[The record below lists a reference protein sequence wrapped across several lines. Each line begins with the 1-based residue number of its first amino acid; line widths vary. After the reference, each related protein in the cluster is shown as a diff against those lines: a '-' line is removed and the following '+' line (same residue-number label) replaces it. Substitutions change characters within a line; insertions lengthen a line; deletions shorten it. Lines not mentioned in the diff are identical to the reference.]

1 MAVRLGN
8 ERLFDDALDL
18 IAGRRVGLVT
28 NPTGVDSCLRSTADR
43 LHAEPATELAA
54 LFGPEHGIRGDAE
67 DGVAVG
73 DEVDRRTG
81 VPAISLY
88 GSTREL
94 QGSMLEG
101 IDVLLF
107 DMQDVGA
114 RFYTYLYTMSEAMK
128 ACAARGASFV
138 LLDRPNP
145 IGGELLEGNL
155 LDPAFSS
162 YVGRYP
168 IPVRYGMTMGE
179 VATLFNEVHGI
190 GAELQVVELRGWKRS
205 MSWEETGLPWVAPS
219 PNMPTPQTAALYPGT
234 CFFEGTNLSEGRGTT
249 RPFELIGAP
258 FVDGFALAD
267 AMNDLAIPGARWRQ
281 VFFTPSFGKHAGE
294 RCGGVQLHAVSS
306 RMRPVTAAFHLL
318 ATAKS
323 LFREHFEWNIPARG
337 IHNFD
342 KLAGSDRVRLEL
354 DDGTPVTDLLAA
366 WEQERRPFAPVR
378 ERFLRY

>member
-1 MAVRLGN
+1 MAVKLGN
-8 ERLFDDALDL
+8 ERLFDETFDL
-18 IAGRRVGLVT
+18 VAGRRVGLIT
-28 NPTGVDSCLRSTADR
+28 KPPGVDSCLRSTADR

-67 DGVAVG
+67 DGVPVG
-73 DEVDRRTG
+73 DDVDRRTG

-88 GSTREL
+88 GSARGL

-128 ACAARGASFV
+128 ACAARGVSFL

-145 IGGELLEGNL
+145 VGGELLEGNL

-168 IPVRYGMTMGE
+168 IPVRYGLTIGE

-267 AMNDLAIPGARWRQ
+267 AMNDLAIPGARWRP

-306 RMRPVTAAFHLL
+306 RLRPVAAAFHLL
-318 ATAKS
+318 ASAKT
-323 LFREHFEWNIPARG
+323 LFRDHFEWNIPARG

-342 KLAGSDRVRLEL
+342 KLAGTDRVRLLL
-354 DDGTPVTDLLAA
+354 DGGTPISDLLAA
-366 WEQERRPFAPVR
+366 WEQERHPFAQVR
-378 ERFLRY
+378 KRFLRY

>member
-8 ERLFDDALDL
+8 ERLFDDSLGL
-18 IAGRRVGLVT
+18 IAGRRVGLIT
-28 NPTGVDSCLRSTADR
+28 NPTGVDSLLRSTADR
-43 LHAEPATELAA
+43 LHAEPAAELAA

-67 DGVAVG
+67 DGVAVA
-73 DEVDRRTG
+73 DDVDRRTG

-88 GSTREL
+88 GPTRAL
-94 QGSMLEG
+94 RDSMLDG

-114 RFYTYLYTMSEAMK
+114 RFYTYLYTMSAAMK
-128 ACAARGASFV
+128 ACAGRGVPFL

-145 IGGELLEGNL
+145 VGGEVLEGNL

-162 YVGRYP
+162 FVGRYP
-168 IPVRYGMTMGE
+168 VPVRYGLTIGE
-179 VATLFNEVHGI
+179 IATLFNEVHGI
-190 GAELQVVELRGWKRS
+190 GAELQVVELSGWKRS
-205 MSWEETGLPWVAPS
+205 MSWEDTGLPWVAPS
-219 PNMPTPQTAALYPGT
+219 PNMPTPQTASLYPGT

-258 FVDGFALAD
+258 FVDGFSLAD
-267 AMNDLAIPGARWRQ
+267 AMNELAIPGARWRP

-294 RCGGVQLHAVSS
+294 RCGGVQLHALSPCL
-306 RMRPVTAAFHLL
+306 RPVTAAFHLL
-318 ATAKS
+318 ATAKRM
-323 LFREHFEWNIPARG
+323 FRDRFDWHLPARG

-354 DDGTPVTDLLAA
+354 DAGTPVADLLAA
-366 WEQERRPFAPVR
+366 WEQERRPFAQVR
-378 ERFLRY
+378 EEFLRY

>member
-1 MAVRLGN
+1 MGVKLGN
-8 ERLFDDALDL
+8 ERLFDDALEL
-18 IAGRRVGLVT
+18 IAGRRVGLIT
-28 NPTGVDSCLRSTADR
+28 NPTGVDSCLRATVDR
-43 LHAEPATELAA
+43 LHVEPATELTA

-67 DGVAVG
+67 DGVGVA

-88 GSTREL
+88 GSTRAL
-94 QGSMLEG
+94 QSSMLDG

-114 RFYTYLYTMSEAMK
+114 RFYTYLYTMSAAMK
-128 ACAARGASFV
+128 ACAQRGAPFL

-162 YVGRYP
+162 FVGRYP
-168 IPVRYGMTMGE
+168 IPVRYGLTIGE
-179 VATLFNEVHGI
+179 IATLFNEVHGI
-190 GAELQVVELRGWKRS
+190 GAELHVVELGGWRRS

-267 AMNDLAIPGARWRQ
+267 AMNDLAIPGARWRP

-294 RCGGVQLHAVSS
+294 RCGGVQLHALSPCL
-306 RMRPVTAAFHLL
+306 RPVAAAFHLL

-323 LFREHFEWNIPARG
+323 LFRERFEWNLPARG

-342 KLAGSDRVRLEL
+342 KLAGSGRVRLEL
-354 DDGTPVTDLLAA
+354 DAGTPVADLLAA
-366 WEQERRPFAPVR
+366 WERERRPFAQVR

>member
-8 ERLFDDALDL
+8 ERLFDDALEL

-67 DGVAVG
+67 DGVAVT

-88 GSTREL
+88 GSTRTL
-94 QGSMLEG
+94 QSSMLDG
-101 IDVLLF
+101 IDALLF

-114 RFYTYLYTMSEAMK
+114 RFYTYLYTMSAAMK
-128 ACAARGASFV
+128 ACAGRGVRFV

-162 YVGRYP
+162 FVGRFP
-168 IPVRYGMTMGE
+168 IPVRYALTIGE
-179 VATLFNEVHGI
+179 IATLFNEVHGI
-190 GAELQVVELRGWKRS
+190 GAELHVVELRGWRRS
-205 MSWEETGLPWVAPS
+205 MAWEETGLQWVAPS

-249 RPFELIGAP
+249 RPSELIGAP

-267 AMNDLAIPGARWRQ
+267 AMNDLAIPGARWRP

-294 RCGGVQLHAVSS
+294 RCGGVQLHALSPCL
-306 RMRPVTAAFHLL
+306 RPVAAAFHLL

-323 LFREHFEWNIPARG
+323 LFRKGFEWNLPARG

-354 DDGTPVTDLLAA
+354 DDGTPVAELLAV
-366 WEQERRPFAPVR
+366 WERERRPFAQVR

>member
-162 YVGRYP
+162 YVGCYP

-267 AMNDLAIPGARWRQ
+267 AMKDLAIPGARWRQ

-323 LFREHFEWNIPARG
+323 LFREHFEWNLPARG

>member
-1 MAVRLGN
+1 MSVRLGN
-8 ERLFDDALDL
+8 ERLFDDALEL
-18 IAGRRVGLVT
+18 VAGRRVGLIT
-28 NPTGVDSCLRSTADR
+28 NPTGVDSLLRSTADR
-43 LHAEPATELAA
+43 LHAEPAAELAA

-67 DGVAVG
+67 DGVAVAN
-73 DEVDRRTG
+73 DVDHRTG

-88 GSTREL
+88 GSTRGL
-94 QGSMLEG
+94 QDSMLDG

-114 RFYTYLYTMSEAMK
+114 RFYTYLYTMSAAMI
-128 ACAARGASFV
+128 ACAARGVPFV

-145 IGGELLEGNL
+145 VGGEVLEGNL
-155 LDPAFSS
+155 LDSAFSS
-162 YVGRYP
+162 FVGRYP
-168 IPVRYGMTMGE
+168 VPVRYGLTIGE
-179 VATLFNEVHGI
+179 IATLFNEVHGI
-190 GAELQVVELRGWKRS
+190 GAELQVVELRGWERS
-205 MSWEETGLPWVAPS
+205 MSWEDTGLPWVAPS
-219 PNMPTPQTAALYPGT
+219 PNMPTPQTASLYPGT

-267 AMNDLAIPGARWRQ
+267 AMNDLAIPGARWRP

-294 RCGGVQLHAVSS
+294 RCGGVQLHAVSACL
-306 RMRPVTAAFHLL
+306 RPVTAAFHLL

-323 LFREHFEWNIPARG
+323 LFRVHFQWHLPARG

-354 DDGTPVTDLLAA
+354 DAGTPVADLLAA
-366 WEQERRPFAPVR
+366 WEQERRPFAQVR
-378 ERFLRY
+378 EEFLRY

>member
-1 MAVRLGN
+1 MVVRLGN
-8 ERLFDDALDL
+8 ERLFDDALGL

-28 NPTGVDSCLRSTADR
+28 NPTGVDSCLRPTADR

-88 GSTREL
+88 GSNREL

-107 DMQDVGA
+107 DVQDVGA

-128 ACAARGASFV
+128 ACAVCGVPFV

-145 IGGELLEGNL
+145 VGGELMEGNI

-168 IPVRYGMTMGE
+168 IPVRYGLTIGE
-179 VATLFNEVHGI
+179 VATLFNEAHGI
-190 GAELQVVELRGWKRS
+190 GAELEVVELRGWKRS

-267 AMNDLAIPGARWRQ
+267 AMNDLAIPGAQWRP
-281 VFFTPSFGKHAGE
+281 VFYTPSFGKHAGE

-306 RMRPVTAAFHLL
+306 RLRPVTAAFHLL
-318 ATAKS
+318 ATAKI
-323 LFREHFEWNIPARG
+323 LFRKHFEWNIPARG

-354 DDGTPVTDLLAA
+354 DEGTPVTDLLAA
-366 WEQERRPFAPVR
+366 WEQERRPFAQMR